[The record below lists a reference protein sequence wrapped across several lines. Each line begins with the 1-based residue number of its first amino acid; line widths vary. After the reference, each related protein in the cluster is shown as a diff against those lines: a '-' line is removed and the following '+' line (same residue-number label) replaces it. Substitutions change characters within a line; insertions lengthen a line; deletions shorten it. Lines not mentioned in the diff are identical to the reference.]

1 MYGVKVV
8 CVFEV
13 YERVYGVPLRIYVM
27 VSIIE
32 AELLYPRAYMV
43 RLMCVLAVNVMVSI
57 IGAELL

>member
-8 CVFEV
+8 CIFEV
-13 YERVYGVPLRIYVM
+13 YEMVYGVRLCIYVM

-43 RLMCVLAVNVMVSI
+43 RLMCVLPRNVMVSI
-57 IGAELL
+57 IEAELL